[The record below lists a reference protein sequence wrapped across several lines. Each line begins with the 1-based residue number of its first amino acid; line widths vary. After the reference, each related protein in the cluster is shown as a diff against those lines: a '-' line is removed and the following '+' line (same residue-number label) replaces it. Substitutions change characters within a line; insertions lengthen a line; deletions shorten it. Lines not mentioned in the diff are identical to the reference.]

1 MLGQGGFGITYLAD
15 DTNLQ
20 QQVALKEYLPSAFA
34 VRGPDSAVVA
44 ASADVAGEFQ
54 WGLERFVEEGRTLA
68 KFDQPG
74 IVRV

>member
-15 DTNLQ
+15 DKNLQ
-20 QQVALKEYLPSAFA
+20 QQVALKEYFPSAFA

-54 WGLERFVEEGRTLA
+54 WGSRALCGRGA
-68 KFDQPG
+68 YARK
-74 IVRV
+74 V